1 MSAVGRIA
9 SGIGQAFWNGLRSVV
24 SDIGNLGKT
33 MYNAIVDTINNGLI
47 DPIKN
52 WHFTIGAFGIH
63 HTFQPFGGIPEIP
76 RLALGG
82 LVQGPGTFMMGDNP
96 SGQELALPLDSP
108 KTRELLGHAVSAALG
123 SHAGLNGGTL
133 TLPTDALRDLAAHG
147 PTVAELSAED
157 RELLHKLAHR
167 PVSVQ
172 VDKKQVAWAA
182 NDGNLELARRSGG
195 TQ

>member
-1 MSAVGRIA
+1 MTPRP
-9 SGIGQAFWNGLRSVV
+9 R
-24 SDIGNLGKT
+24 
-33 MYNAIVDTINNGLI
+33 AI
-47 DPIKN
+47 
-52 WHFTIGAFGIH
+52 
-63 HTFQPFGGIPEIP
+63 
-76 RLALGG
+76 
-82 LVQGPGTFMMGDNP
+82 
-96 SGQELALPLDSP
+96 
-108 KTRELLGHAVSAALG
+108 
-123 SHAGLNGGTL
+123 
-133 TLPTDALRDLAAHG
+133 LPTQAHG